1 MAIVSITTPETKKL
15 LINQSLDGDDI
26 RNSTV
31 NILSSSHNVSIID
44 IQRGIPGPPGPQG
57 PPGVGLI
64 GPSGAVGPSG
74 GIGPSGA
81 RGLPGSGISV
91 LNFTDLSSTIGISG
105 FTNTIQ
111 LSGSGGTS
119 INLNSFTNLIT
130 VSSPN
135 TVGVYSLI
143 GHSHTASNITNFSEA
158 VDDRVAELLKPGNYI
173 SLSYNDQDFN
183 SLTISTTGLTIGQ
196 YTQAFSPILNSISSL
211 NISSGSILYGNN
223 LGLFDKLQITAQA
236 AKFLNDGNP
245 QEQRTTLGL
254 GSIAVYGTGDFARIV
269 GGNSFT
275 GSQSFGDGTINRF
288 SATVN
293 NQTGNIYIIQ
303 QSDNGKVLTFEND
316 NNSINISINSN
327 IIAGFNCLVVQLGS
341 GQVRFS
347 GSIVNRYNHSKLVG
361 KFSIATL
368 VKINS
373 DIMILSGDTTSSNSG
388 P

>member
-31 NILSSSHNVSIID
+31 NIQSSSHNVSIID

-74 GIGPSGA
+74 GIGPSGE

-254 GSIAVYGTGDFARIV
+254 GSISVYDTGDFARIV

>member
-223 LGLFDKLQITAQA
+223 LGLFDKLQITSQA